1 MRVRED
7 YRSLNGTEKAA
18 ILLLSL
24 GEDHVTRMFELM
36 DDDEIRELSSTM
48 ASLGTVS
55 ATLVERLF
63 MEFAE
68 DPLTTEVPD
77 PYYGGPSGFERV
89 LDMLEVA
96 SEGLLREIRNRYSI

>member
-55 ATLVERLF
+55 RDAGRAVIHGIRREDFVDR
-63 MEFAE
+63 FAGRH
-68 DPLTTEVPD
+68 L
-77 PYYGGPSGFERV
+77 
-89 LDMLEVA
+89 
-96 SEGLLREIRNRYSI
+96 